1 MSRLSQKITSRLL
14 LIVAIFVP
22 SLLAVSITGIHGLQQ
37 SANWAKIYGDH
48 LKTLQITVDLSRRLD
63 QVYLTADA
71 LARATDA
78 GDRHRLEARLY
89 ATELPA
95 LEVAL
100 AHVREAHA
108 GDAPDELIDV
118 GRFVTRW
125 ASARTTVLD
134 PLVAAAL
141 SSAGD
146 PASVA
151 VVLDPLVSTVG
162 QLVAREQSDAAGA
175 RDAARDAYEES
186 RTLILRITG
195 IAIVA
200 GLVTAL
206 VLIRRVVPRALA
218 PEEDRVEFG
227 EVMPLAEDERDAQDL
242 LRRHLERVVRGSR
255 TVVLRRNNSANRLE
269 AATDMAADSPLALG
283 LEGAEPRA
291 CVAIRTA
298 RAHMQSAGRELLLS
312 CRVCGECP
320 GSTLCT
326 PLTVGGAV
334 IGSVLVSH
342 DHVLHAD
349 EERIV
354 RESVSQAAPVLA
366 NLRNL
371 AVAEFRAATDSLT
384 GLPNRRALTDASRRM
399 LAHASR
405 TLTPLALLS
414 LDLDHFKQVND
425 QYGHA
430 AGDEV
435 LAALGATLNAV
446 LRANDFAGRYGGE
459 EFFVLLSETTLDGAL
474 EVAAKLHAAIGAMT
488 VPSVPRRVTASIGV
502 ALFPDHAGE
511 VESLERAA
519 DRALYAAKSNGR
531 DRTEVFASAV
541 PVHVSEAV
549 PAGVWLDGEL

>member
-1 MSRLSQKITSRLL
+1 LL

-22 SLLAVSITGIHGLQQ
+22 SLLAVSITGIRGLQR
-37 SANWAKIYGDH
+37 SANWADKINGDH
-48 LKTLQITVDLSRRLD
+48 LGTLQLTMDLGRRLD

-78 GDRHRLEARLY
+78 GDRHRLETRLY

-100 AHVREAHA
+100 AHVREAHSPD
-108 GDAPDELIDV
+108 GPDERAGVD
-118 GRFVTRW
+118 RFVTRW
-125 ASARTTVLD
+125 ESARTTVLD
-134 PLVAAAL
+134 PLVASPSA
-141 SSAGD
+141 AGD
-146 PASVA
+146 AASVA
-151 VVLDPLVSTVG
+151 VVLDPLVSAVG

-242 LRRHLERVVRGSR
+242 LRRHLERVVRGCR

-269 AATDMAADSPLALG
+269 AATDLAADSPLALG

-298 RAHMQSAGRELLLS
+298 RAHVQSDGRELLLS
-312 CRVCGECP
+312 CRVCGDCP
-320 GSTLCT
+320 GSALCT
-326 PLTVGGAV
+326 PLTVGGEV

-371 AVAEFRAATDSLT
+371 AVAELRAATDSLT

-435 LAALGATLNAV
+435 LAALGAALNGT

-474 EVAAKLHAAIGAMT
+474 EVAAKLHQAIRAMT
-488 VPSVPRRVTASIGV
+488 VPSVPRRITASIGV

-541 PVHVSEAV
+541 PVQVCEAV